1 MLIIREMQIKT
12 TVRNH
17 LTHVRMA
24 IIKKSTSNTC
34 WRGCGEKGALPH
46 CPWKWKLVEPLWKTK
61 WKVLKKLKIELPYNP
76 ATPLLSIYPGKKRIQ
91 I

>member
-46 CPWKWKLVEPLWKTK
+46 CPWKWKLVEQLWKTK

>member
-1 MLIIREMQIKT
+1 MQIKT
-12 TVRNH
+12 TVKNH

-76 ATPLLSIYPGKKRIQ
+76 ATPLLSIYPGKKGIQ